1 MSDIADWL
9 DRHGLGTHAAAFE
22 ANHIEI
28 DTLRDLT
35 EADLRELGLSI
46 GHRRKLMQVI
56 RAMAEGGSVAPPPP
70 SVRANETER
79 RQITVLFADVVGYTS
94 LSRRLDPEELFEA
107 INVYQEVCGRVI
119 RRHGGIVSQYVGDG
133 LVALFGWPIASEHDA
148 RNGVRSGLAIQAEI
162 AGIGMIGGEPLQVRI
177 GVATGLAL
185 VGDLGPEGSDVMG
198 DVPNLAARLQ
208 GVARPGE
215 VVVAD
220 TTRQLV
226 ERAFDCRPID
236 TVTLKGF
243 ENDTGAWQ
251 VIGARAE
258 AEAVG
263 RQNAQGVPLIGRG
276 AELKHLR
283 SGWAAALTGE
293 SGVLCIRGEAGMG
306 KSRLLAEFLSGLG
319 DGAEVL
325 RLFGAPDAGQ
335 SPLRPVVELL
345 ERLAGFRA
353 EEGAEARAVRLAA
366 LLEKHGLDRLSFEPI
381 FAEALGFGEAAA
393 GVSAERRR
401 AMLFEGTCQILAG
414 IAANRP
420 TAIAF
425 EDLHWLDPATL
436 DFAAQLPAA
445 LAGTRALV
453 VATARPEG
461 PIPWGEDATD
471 IIDLARLGEADAV
484 ALLRHQSSGA
494 NALDDGAL
502 RQIIERS
509 GGVPLYLEE
518 LTKSASDAPE
528 SEGQA
533 IPVTLQDALMARL
546 DRLGE
551 ARRITLMAAV
561 IGREFSAGLLGAVM
575 SMPATVLAAPL
586 DRLVDEG
593 ILSCETPREDAAPT
607 YRFRHVLLA
616 EAAYE
621 SQLRSRRRAA
631 HGAVADVLAK
641 RFPQEIEAAPER
653 LARHLLAAGR
663 PAEAV
668 PLFRQAGLRALGRAH
683 YPEAEQLLGAALE
696 ALQEAVEEGAFSRG
710 GSRQTELEILSEFG
724 TAQIA
729 LKGFAAA
736 EVGEVFDRAEAL
748 GREIG
753 PGPSLARAL
762 WGAWLYN
769 LVSGDLIRA
778 EALARELLAL
788 GEGARAE
795 AGDTGLLTEAHWAF
809 GDTLFWRGRV
819 AEASKALD
827 ESLALFDP
835 EAHGQHALMF
845 GQDPCVAAHCYQ
857 AYASWALSDHARVR
871 SSIAAAIRRAGEIS
885 HPFSMAWALCFGPL
899 VATWREEP
907 WVAKRLSA
915 IALAHTERQIV
926 PFWQSAMTIVHGW
939 ARAGCGEVE
948 EGCRMAEE
956 GLAFYQA
963 IGSKTVQPYFR
974 GLVAECLRASGRHDE
989 AAAMI
994 REAFDGARASG
1005 ETVSEIW
1012 LHIYDARLR
1021 RARGAARAEV
1031 IEALE
1036 KAIDMARETGAVE
1049 LELTAAVERD
1059 RMADEGEGGAWV
1071 RPALARAVNPQKSR
1085 AGRRAIRLAAE
1096 EDSAVA

>member
-1 MSDIADWL
+1 MSDIAAWL
-9 DRHGLGTHAAAFE
+9 EKHGLGMHVAAFE
-22 ANHIEI
+22 SNHIET
-28 DTLRDLT
+28 DTLRELT

-56 RAMAEGGSVAPPPP
+56 RAMAEGDDVAPPPP

-107 INVYQEVCGRVI
+107 INVYQEVCGRVV

-148 RNGVRSGLAIQAEI
+148 RNGVRSGLAIQSEI

-208 GVARPGE
+208 GVAAPGE

-226 ERAFDCRPID
+226 ERAFECRPMD
-236 TVTLKGF
+236 AVSLKGF
-243 ENDTGAWQ
+243 EADTGAWL
-251 VIGARAE
+251 VTAARAQLE
-258 AEAVG
+258 AIG
-263 RQNAQGVPLIGRG
+263 RHGSHDIPLIGRG
-276 AELKHLR
+276 AEMKRLR
-283 SGWAAALTGE
+283 AGWAAALTGE
-293 SGVLCIRGEAGMG
+293 SGVVCIRGEAGMG
-306 KSRLLAEFLSGLG
+306 KSRLLGEFLGGLG
-319 DGAEVL
+319 EGSEVL
-325 RLFGAPDAGQ
+325 RLFGAPDASQ

-345 ERLAGFRA
+345 ARLAGFRS
-353 EEGAEARAVRLAA
+353 EDPPHARNTRLSA
-366 LLEKHGLDRLSFEPI
+366 LLDAHDLDQESYTPI
-381 FAEALGFGEAAA
+381 FAEAMGFGEPAP
-393 GVSAERRR
+393 GLSAERRR
-401 AMLFEGTCQILAG
+401 AMLFEGTCRILAG
-414 IAANRP
+414 IASRRP

-436 DFAAQLPAA
+436 DFAAQLPKA

-471 IIDLARLGEADAV
+471 VVDIARLGEADAV
-484 ALLRHQSSGA
+484 ALLRHQTGEASG
-494 NALDDGAL
+494 LDDAAL
-502 RQIIERS
+502 RQIVDRS

-528 SEGQA
+528 SPV

-561 IGREFSAGLLGAVM
+561 IGRDFSASLLAAVM
-575 SMPATVLAAPL
+575 ALPDTVLAAPL
-586 DRLVDEG
+586 SRLVDEE
-593 ILSCETPREDAAPT
+593 ILSCEQGVGGEAPI

-621 SQLRSRRRAA
+621 SQLRSKRRAA

-641 RFPQEIEAAPER
+641 RFPEETAAAPER
-653 LARHLLAAGR
+653 LARHLVAAGR

-668 PLFRQAGLRALGRAH
+668 PPFRQAGLRALGQAH
-683 YPEAEQLLGAALE
+683 YPEAEQLLGAALD
-696 ALQEAVEEGAFSRG
+696 ALGEAVEEGAFSRG
-710 GSRQTELEILSEFG
+710 GSRQLELEILSELG

-736 EVGEVFDRAEAL
+736 EVGQVFERAEEL
-748 GREIG
+748 GRAIG
-753 PGPSLARAL
+753 PGPALARAL
-762 WGAWLYN
+762 WGGWLYH

-778 EALARELLAL
+778 EALSRELTAL
-788 GEGARAE
+788 GEGAQAE
-795 AGDTGLLTEAHWAF
+795 VGDTGLLTEARWAF

-819 AEASKALD
+819 AEASQALD

-835 EAHGQHALMF
+835 EAHGQHALLF

-871 SSIAAAIRRAGEIS
+871 SSIAAAIRRAEEIS

-915 IALAHTERQIV
+915 IALRHTERQIV

-948 EGCRMAEE
+948 AGCRMAEE

-974 GLVAECLRASGRHDE
+974 GLVAECLRAAGRHDH
-989 AAAMI
+989 AASMI
-994 REAFDGARASG
+994 EEAFDGARASG
-1005 ETVSEIW
+1005 EVVSEIW
-1012 LHIYDARLR
+1012 LHIYEARLR
-1021 RARGAARAEV
+1021 RARGAARADV
-1031 IEALE
+1031 EASLE
-1036 KAIDMARETGAVE
+1036 EAIAMARETGAVE

-1059 RMADEGEGGAWV
+1059 RLAVEGEGVTWV
-1071 RPALARAVNPQKSR
+1071 RPALARAVNPRKSR
-1085 AGRRAIRLAAE
+1085 AGRRAIVLAASA
-1096 EDSAVA
+1096 DSAVA